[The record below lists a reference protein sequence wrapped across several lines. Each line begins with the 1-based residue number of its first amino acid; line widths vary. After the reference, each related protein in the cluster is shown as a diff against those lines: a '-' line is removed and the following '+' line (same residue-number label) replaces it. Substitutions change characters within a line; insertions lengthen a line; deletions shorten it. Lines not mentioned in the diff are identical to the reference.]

1 MRLLMLKLLTI
12 LSLLS
17 SSLYANES
25 LDEKILE
32 YEEKKINTLVKRQ
45 NIELNDVSIALKKDL
60 KQNGWHGYVFNL
72 SFTVKGQRLTQKD
85 ILFTN
90 GNLITPELI
99 NARTKRS
106 YKNELYPTLG
116 EKYFDK
122 RHLIAGNPDAKHTLV
137 LFSDPLCPIC
147 VDEVPTIIKNVMEN
161 PEQIALYYYHLPLEM
176 HPTAKLLSKASMI
189 ANEMNIK
196 DVDYKLYTTD
206 FSQYFDAYNEKDDA
220 VALMHFNRVF
230 DTEITIEQINDPKLE
245 ERMNY
250 ELGMSDDAFVNGTP
264 TLFLDGQIDKTRMQY
279 EKYLK

>member
-1 MRLLMLKLLTI
+1 MRLSMLKLLTI

-17 SSLYANES
+17 SSLYANEN
-25 LDEKILE
+25 LDEKILD
-32 YEEKKINTLVKRQ
+32 YEEKKISTLLQRQ

-85 ILFTN
+85 TLFTD

-106 YKNELYPTLG
+106 YKNELYPILG

-122 RHLIAGNPDAKHTLV
+122 AHLIAGNADAEHTLV

-147 VDEVPTIIKNVMEN
+147 VDEVPTIMKNVMDN
-161 PEQIALYYYHLPLEM
+161 PEKIALYYYHLPLEM
-176 HPTAKLLSKASMI
+176 HPTAKLLSKAAMI
-189 ANEMNIK
+189 ANEMNIN

-220 VALMHFNRVF
+220 VALMHFNRIF
-230 DTEITIEQINDPKLE
+230 DTEITMEQINDPKLE
-245 ERMNY
+245 ERINY
-250 ELGMSDDAFVNGTP
+250 ELGMSNDAFVNGTP